1 MTFEIFLLT
10 GVLLGG
16 LSLISFLSALIDG
29 RRPWV
34 AALVLVIAAGL
45 IFLAASF
52 VSIGLFASSITDNQ
66 IISFILGIVL
76 SGFIYIGFETI
87 YSLDLFGSFDLL
99 VKTLGIEAHYSAISR
114 GVVDTRDLIYFLS
127 LIALFIL
134 LTKTS
139 IESRKW

>member
-45 IFLAASF
+45 RRQ
-52 VSIGLFASSITDNQ
+52 GLR
-66 IISFILGIVL
+66 LGLLRADLPLRRVL
-76 SGFIYIGFETI
+76 P
-87 YSLDLFGSFDLL
+87 
-99 VKTLGIEAHYSAISR
+99 A
-114 GVVDTRDLIYFLS
+114 
-127 LIALFIL
+127 
-134 LTKTS
+134 
-139 IESRKW
+139 

>member
-45 IFLAASF
+45 IFLAARRRPG
-52 VSIGLFASSITDNQ
+52 GLVWQDFPDAVWT
-66 IISFILGIVL
+66 FLAAILN
-76 SGFIYIGFETI
+76 
-87 YSLDLFGSFDLL
+87 
-99 VKTLGIEAHYSAISR
+99 
-114 GVVDTRDLIYFLS
+114 
-127 LIALFIL
+127 
-134 LTKTS
+134 
-139 IESRKW
+139 